1 MTSDFLTFPD
11 DPPRARRYTRC
22 IDRMCGATDCP
33 ACHPSHFTGG
43 IYIGDAH
50 EIAAERDTLRARAE
64 AAEALVG
71 TLQNAL
77 TEMLHLCEH
86 DLGMDEGSPYIELAN
101 ATEAFL
107 KTLNLWVPS
116 K

>member
-50 EIAAERDTLRARAE
+50 DDRAPYDSSSDDPLPRLE
-64 AAEALVG
+64 
-71 TLQNAL
+71 
-77 TEMLHLCEH
+77 
-86 DLGMDEGSPYIELAN
+86 DEEGC
-101 ATEAFL
+101 
-107 KTLNLWVPS
+107 V
-116 K
+116 